1 MKKIT
6 KLITLILS
14 ITLVSG
20 CNTKE
25 QTMDDINIYTTTY
38 PINFI
43 INELYEEHAKVYSV
57 YPIGVDVN
65 SYELSNRKLEEYSKS
80 DLFVFNSLD
89 KDRDYAVKMINL
101 NSKLK
106 VIDVATDMDYT
117 YSIEELWLSP
127 NNFLMM
133 AENLKKGLAEYI
145 NNPYLVEEID
155 EKYET
160 LEYEISKLDATLT
173 ETITSAN
180 YNTIVVDNDMFKFL
194 EKYGLTVI
202 SLEDNESLSTNTV
215 EEVKN
220 LIKNGKIKYIYSNSN
235 KSNSTVEKLV
245 SDNDIELVTI
255 NTMHST
261 DGNITNSNDNYLT
274 IMNNNIDS
282 LKKELY
288 K

>member
-1 MKKIT
+1 MKKIA

-57 YPIGVDVN
+57 YPTGVDVN

-245 SDNDIELVTI
+245 SDNDIELITI
-255 NTMHST
+255 NAMHST